1 MMVAITIIFEI
12 PRFALQRYEETE
24 ATENSYC
31 YARTLMQKVFLTECE
46 YMRTPTRSDP
56 LLQTEIHS
64 SLLRTIFIHLILS

>member
-31 YARTLMQKVFLTECE
+31 YARTLMQKVFLTECDVCE
-46 YMRTPTRSDP
+46 PQQEVIPCFRLKS
-56 LLQTEIHS
+56 IHPFCVLFS
-64 SLLRTIFIHLILS
+64 FI